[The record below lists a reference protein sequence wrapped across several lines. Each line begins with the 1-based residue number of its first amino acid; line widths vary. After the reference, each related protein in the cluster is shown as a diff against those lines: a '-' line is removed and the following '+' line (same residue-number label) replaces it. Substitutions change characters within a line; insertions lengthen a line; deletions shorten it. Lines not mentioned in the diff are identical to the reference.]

1 MCDLNLGAE
10 TFCYNFDLAN
20 LIKEFTCFKK
30 PKKFIL

>member
-10 TFCYNFDLAN
+10 TFRYNFDLAN

-30 PKKFIL
+30 LKKFIL